1 MTSIE
6 SNHDDWREL
15 RSRVDSIANAI
26 FLIAGGALSIS
37 IPVILSNKSEFFIT
51 EQVICLITWSWYCLL
66 GSMLLFVLLK
76 AYLVFEAYLLQTKT
90 DFLNRNLGRLKA
102 LGGVIGFAGF
112 AAFSVGLYLLVR
124 AAVTAV
130 NA

>member
-1 MTSIE
+1 MASIE
-6 SNHDDWREL
+6 NNHDDWIEL

-26 FLIAGGALSIS
+26 FLIAGGSLSIS
-37 IPVILSNKSEFFIT
+37 VPVILSNKSESFIT
-51 EQVICLITWSWYCLL
+51 ERVTCLITWSWYCLL
-66 GSMLLFVLLK
+66 ASMLLFVLLK

-90 DFLNRNLGRLKA
+90 QFLNRNLGLLNG
-102 LGGVIGFAGF
+102 LGWGIGLAGF
-112 AAFSVGLYLLVR
+112 TAFSVGLFLLVR